1 MSGARIHQPVRLG
14 MRGGKSIF
22 KQAAGLHEPV
32 TGMAVVAPAGGDDPE
47 VIFEE
52 HGTDTVC
59 QYFELLSND
68 HLLDEKLGPTTA
80 QPKIRARCGD
90 SDVRVAWQAM
100 QAAFLLEQPAF
111 VNKML
116 RELREALQPH
126 GGAATLIRV
135 SPRLQRRT
143 AVIRML
149 HSAQAQVARPFND
162 IIGGPHPLQDH
173 AGGSEMF
180 PSFHFVPLVLL
191 GSPFARGFAAFRAI
205 VEVPLT
211 LVLVMMSEQ
220 KKAVLLRDAD
230 PTWRQLYENTLPDLR
245 QVDGQGTTWLR
256 KTNHHAVNLDS
267 GPLIRWWTTQL
278 NALFTEVTDL
288 GRYRRADGLLDAGN
302 AYRELR
308 SLDRIISN
316 CVRVQVRPD
325 EHAIRVG
332 LAFEFFDLLPNI
344 LDRHVGPAHIWQ
356 TLANPSTAKKILR
369 AAFSQA
375 PTDIGQMLIQRTDT
389 VLSMLRD
396 ETLEHVMPGRH
407 SGGKVTIGAAQDTAL
422 NENVFIAKLFH
433 QLRNT
438 HHGYELDHQGKRDL
452 LDAHTGHIS
461 QAFPELVV
469 LYVIAI
475 LARPDEALAGNW
487 F

>member
-1 MSGARIHQPVRLG
+1 
-14 MRGGKSIF
+14 
-22 KQAAGLHEPV
+22 
-32 TGMAVVAPAGGDDPE
+32 
-47 VIFEE
+47 
-52 HGTDTVC
+52 
-59 QYFELLSND
+59 
-68 HLLDEKLGPTTA
+68 
-80 QPKIRARCGD
+80 
-90 SDVRVAWQAM
+90 
-100 QAAFLLEQPAF
+100 
-111 VNKML
+111 
-116 RELREALQPH
+116 
-126 GGAATLIRV
+126 
-135 SPRLQRRT
+135 
-143 AVIRML
+143 ML

-180 PSFHFVPLVLL
+180 PAFHFVPLVLL

-375 PTDIGQMLIQRTDT
+375 PTDDGNGETPGLATATVKTPVASVQIGIVDYDEPTTYLLVPGSGRERLSRTLA
-389 VLSMLRD
+389 VL
-396 ETLEHVMPGRH
+396 ETLETAGALHIQTDLFDLAGVAPGATPLEDRVAELERRLAETQ
-407 SGGKVTIGAAQDTAL
+407 SELTARRRRPT
-422 NENVFIAKLFH
+422 K
-433 QLRNT
+433 RS
-438 HHGYELDHQGKRDL
+438 GKRPIRK
-452 LDAHTGHIS
+452 AAETSRASMQGT
-461 QAFPELVV
+461 
-469 LYVIAI
+469 
-475 LARPDEALAGNW
+475 
-487 F
+487 